1 MCSWRQRLGRC
12 FHKPR
17 NAKDCQRTVGNERRD
32 MEQTPFTDS
41 EGTNPTDPRPWTPHL
56 QICETTKRCSSR
68 SGVPR
73 YSSSGKLIHSPWAG
87 AIHLIMNALRW
98 GFFFPWD
105 SHLLLLAPAH
115 PPSPPPPSFHSSALK
130 TFYIKKH
137 FTLISQLHILAPP
150 KLEYC
155 ECGEPTDSHLCLVL
169 FSTLGSL
176 QRAASLLP
184 ELWEELISFHGRGP
198 HVQTQ
203 LLY

>member
-1 MCSWRQRLGRC
+1 MTDVLIKKKKEELWTQTPWEKAMCSWRQRLGRC

-32 MEQTPFTDS
+32 VEQTPFTDS
-41 EGTNPTDPRPWTPHL
+41 EGTNPTDPQPWTPHL

-87 AIHLIMNALRW
+87 AIHLIMNALWW

-115 PPSPPPPSFHSSALK
+115 PPPPPRRQVS
-130 TFYIKKH
+130 I
-137 FTLISQLHILAPP
+137 
-150 KLEYC
+150 
-155 ECGEPTDSHLCLVL
+155 
-169 FSTLGSL
+169 
-176 QRAASLLP
+176 
-184 ELWEELISFHGRGP
+184 
-198 HVQTQ
+198 VQH
-203 LLY
+203 